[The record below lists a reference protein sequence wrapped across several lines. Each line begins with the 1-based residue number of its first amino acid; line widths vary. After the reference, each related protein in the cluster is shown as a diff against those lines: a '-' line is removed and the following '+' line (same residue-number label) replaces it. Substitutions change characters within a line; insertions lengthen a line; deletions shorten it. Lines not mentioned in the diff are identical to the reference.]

1 MSERVS
7 SHVVR
12 GAPISITINGAQVT
26 AYEGESLATALIAA
40 DVLTMSR
47 DSFGRARSPF
57 CNMGVC
63 FDCLVEVSDATGRS
77 SRVRACM
84 TEVCAGLRIT
94 EGTLSVIEKAWERL
108 A

>member
-1 MSERVS
+1 MSVRITKNVS
-7 SHVVR
+7 RPAAV
-12 GAPISITINGAQVT
+12 TIQVNGRDVT

-47 DSFGRARSPF
+47 DDRPDSDGGRRRSPY

-63 FDCLVEVSDATGRS
+63 FDCLVDVEDAGRVL
-77 SRVRACM
+77 RTRACL
-84 TEVCAGLRIT
+84 TLVRAGLRVT
-94 EGTLSVIEKAWERL
+94 VAP